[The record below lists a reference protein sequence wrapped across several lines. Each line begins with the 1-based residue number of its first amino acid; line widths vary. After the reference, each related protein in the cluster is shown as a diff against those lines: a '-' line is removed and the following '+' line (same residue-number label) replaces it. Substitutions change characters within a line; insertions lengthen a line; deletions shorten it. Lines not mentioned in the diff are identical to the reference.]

1 MDQQT
6 LASPEGL
13 QALLEQAETELE
25 AIQPKIVELE
35 DKIKELNT
43 LKQSRQRLLTLKM
56 SLGAL
61 IESSTHDDAQEPY
74 TMISSNL
81 AQQKLQAFEDDY
93 TYLSTHKSF
102 HPDLALQQVQQL
114 LKQKES
120 LNYDGKEIQLIFSEN
135 ITLKNQKEQII
146 VTPDIG
152 KDYKIEFNKK
162 TVTLKLEKKLKDSTT
177 YTFSFRDAIVDLNE
191 QNPARNLK
199 LAFST
204 GNYIDSLSIEGKV
217 TDCLTSKELKDMTVA
232 ITGNNNRS
240 KAESSSA
247 FNNFSHS
254 ANIDQ
259 LIF

>member
-25 AIQPKIVELE
+25 SIQPQITELE
-35 DKIKELNT
+35 EKIKDLQA

-74 TMISSNL
+74 TMLSSNL
-81 AQQKLQAFEDDY
+81 AQQKLQAFDNDY

-120 LNYDGKEIQLIFSEN
+120 LNYEMFRAVVLNGGKATTIEIKTYLVEAGIKQPQTGDGFEDVPLTEISSRANYLVRKGV
-135 ITLKNQKEQII
+135 LKALERG
-146 VTPDIG
+146 VFYTPLG
-152 KDYKIEFNKK
+152 WSN
-162 TVTLKLEKKLKDSTT
+162 S
-177 YTFSFRDAIVDLNE
+177 
-191 QNPARNLK
+191 
-199 LAFST
+199 
-204 GNYIDSLSIEGKV
+204 
-217 TDCLTSKELKDMTVA
+217 
-232 ITGNNNRS
+232 
-240 KAESSSA
+240 
-247 FNNFSHS
+247 
-254 ANIDQ
+254 
-259 LIF
+259 